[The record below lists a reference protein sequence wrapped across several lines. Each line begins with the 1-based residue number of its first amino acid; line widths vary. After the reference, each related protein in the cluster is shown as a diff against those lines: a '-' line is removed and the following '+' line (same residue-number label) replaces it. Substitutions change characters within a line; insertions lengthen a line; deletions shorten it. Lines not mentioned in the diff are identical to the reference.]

1 MTKPIGMT
9 ALRRAALYLKGQ
21 DNGCNEVKTLRTLI
35 EQAQDDINDGQ
46 AALMPVER
54 SHNVRARQIH
64 AFNAC
69 KQAGGDLDDALGSAY
84 RAAMRHSPA
93 PGCSRQEPG
102 LYAIRHYSSWADGD
116 VCESLAT
123 YDEKGDGVWRHHENG
138 APVLEFV
145 GDKILQAWPLTD
157 TPAPALTYEAG
168 LKAAA
173 DKVRDQIVEHTEEH
187 GTWTDEGKVL
197 SAGYKA
203 YAYQLHRI
211 AESIDELANSNPVPA
226 SHVISLGEVT

>member
-9 ALRRAALYLKGQ
+9 ALRRAALYLKGH
-21 DNGCNEVKTLRTLI
+21 DNGCNEVKTLRALI

-46 AALMPVER
+46 AALMLIER

-93 PGCSRQEPG
+93 PGYSRQEPG

-116 VCESLAT
+116 VCKSLAT

-157 TPAPALTYEAG
+157 TSNPELTFEAG
-168 LKAAA
+168 LQAAA
-173 DKVRDQIVEHTEEH
+173 RRVRDQIAKHTEGH
-187 GTWTDEGKVL
+187 GTWTDDGKVL
-197 SAGYKA
+197 SVEHKA
-203 YAYQLHRI
+203 FINQLQQL
-211 AESIDELANSNPVPA
+211 AECIDELASTNPVPS
-226 SHVISLGEVT
+226 SHVMNMDEVA